1 MARCRKVRWWS
12 RDGRIEKSGGSER
25 TRPALRRAYRF
36 FDDLRPPL
44 RDPFFFGTFAPA
56 SRASERPIAIACLRL
71 LTRLPDRPLFS
82 VPRLRSCIARST
94 FSPAFFPYL
103 AMHTL
108 HPRRAAACVFY
119 PEPPNPRTLRSV
131 ANAAPRLD
139 VARHAADREA
149 RLIAEASGKFDE
161 AMGVSEVAD
170 ETERHADG
178 ARALA
183 AAARHEIEKFREV
196 HVPRVERQRGAHVF
210 FGDALGR
217 LA

>member
-1 MARCRKVRWWS
+1 MVVTRWANRKIWRVRK
-12 RDGRIEKSGGSER
+12 DPPC
-25 TRPALRRAYRF
+25 TRRAYRF

-108 HPRRAAACVFY
+108 HTRRAASCVFY
-119 PEPPNPRTLRSV
+119 AEPPTPRTFEPSNPRTLRHV
-131 ANAAPRLD
+131 AKDTPPP
-139 VARHAADREA
+139 
-149 RLIAEASGKFDE
+149 
-161 AMGVSEVAD
+161 GV
-170 ETERHADG
+170 
-178 ARALA
+178 
-183 AAARHEIEKFREV
+183 
-196 HVPRVERQRGAHVF
+196 
-210 FGDALGR
+210 
-217 LA
+217 

>member
-1 MARCRKVRWWS
+1 MVVTRWANRKIWRVRK
-12 RDGRIEKSGGSER
+12 DPPC
-25 TRPALRRAYRF
+25 TRRAYRF

-108 HPRRAAACVFY
+108 HTGGPHMLVLC
-119 PEPPNPRTLRSV
+119 
-131 ANAAPRLD
+131 RLTYD
-139 VARHAADREA
+139 PSRMIRP
-149 RLIAEASGKFDE
+149 AS
-161 AMGVSEVAD
+161 MS
-170 ETERHADG
+170 
-178 ARALA
+178 
-183 AAARHEIEKFREV
+183 
-196 HVPRVERQRGAHVF
+196 Q
-210 FGDALGR
+210 
-217 LA
+217 